1 LGHGGAIQ
9 NLSEISVID
18 PPRGRPVLVRRQTY
32 NPHQVLILLLLK
44 KYLSE
49 DYRDTVELIEI
60 MDSLRE
66 KITLDKAPISL
77 RFISFST
84 DPILDVQ
91 PLLNR
96 SWRSTSKWSLL
107 SLKNYLRF
115 LVSIV
120 I

>member
-96 SWRSTSKWSLL
+96 SWRSTSK
-107 SLKNYLRF
+107 
-115 LVSIV
+115 
-120 I
+120 